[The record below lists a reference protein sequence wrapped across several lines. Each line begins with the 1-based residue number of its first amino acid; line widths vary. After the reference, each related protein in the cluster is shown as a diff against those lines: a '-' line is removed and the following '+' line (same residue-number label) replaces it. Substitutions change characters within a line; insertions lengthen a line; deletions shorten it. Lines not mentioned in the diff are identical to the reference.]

1 MRRVRLLWHIY
12 PYYLVIIILALVA
25 LTWYISHS
33 VRQFY
38 LDNTRSELE
47 SIARLVERQVH
58 GYLPERREG
67 EVQRLCVELG
77 TLSGARITVVLP
89 SGTVVGDSDEAP
101 QRMENHADRP
111 EIADALAGITRDV
124 IRYSD
129 TIKQRFMYVAVPVQ
143 EDERILGVVRASR
156 SLTAIDE
163 SMGWMYTR
171 IVIGG
176 IVVAVVAALVSLLV
190 SRRISRPLDEMKE
203 GVEHFARNE
212 LSYRLPVHEL
222 KEIAGLAEVMNEMA
236 ARLEE
241 RIEAVEHQRNEQE
254 AVFSSMV
261 EGLLAVD
268 TEERVIKINRAASGL
283 LGIDIE
289 KSNGRTIQE
298 VVRNPDLQ
306 KFVARALASSEKVE
320 GDIVLYSDTTERFLQ
335 AHGTPLFNTGNRRL
349 GAVVVLND
357 VTRIRRLENV
367 RRDFVAN
374 VSHELKTPITSIK
387 GFVETLLEG
396 AIHVPGDAE
405 HFLGI
410 IAKQVERMNSIIED
424 LLLISRTE
432 RDVEKDAVRLERG
445 NVKEILEESI
455 QLCEVKSGRKNI
467 TLALS
472 CPDALTARINPAL
485 IEQAVVNLIDNAI
498 KYSDEG
504 SSVEITARHG
514 EGEVLIEVRDRGAG
528 IDKEHLP
535 RLFERFYRVDKARSR
550 KLGGTGLG
558 LAIVKHICQAHG
570 GGITVESTPGEGST
584 FTIHLPDG
592 A

>member
-1 MRRVRLLWHIY
+1 MRRIRLLWHIY
-12 PYYLVIIILALVA
+12 PAYLAVIILALVA
-25 LTWYISHS
+25 VTWYISHS
-33 VRQFY
+33 VKQFY
-38 LDNTRSELE
+38 LDSTRDQLT
-47 SIARLVERQVH
+47 SIARLAERQVH
-58 GYLPERREG
+58 SHVPEPDGAEI
-67 EVQRLCVELG
+67 QRLCLELG
-77 TLSGARITVVLP
+77 ALSGSRITVVLP
-89 SGTVVGDSDEAP
+89 TGTVVGDTEEAP
-101 QRMENHADRP
+101 RRMENHADRP

-129 TIKQRFMYVAVPVQ
+129 TIKKRFMYVAVPVQ
-143 EDERILGVVRASR
+143 GDARILGAVRASR
-156 SLTAIDE
+156 SLAAIDE
-163 SMGWMYTR
+163 TLGWMYTR

-176 IVVAVVAALVSLLV
+176 LVVALAAALVSLAV
-190 SRRISRPLDEMKE
+190 SRRISRPLEEMKA
-203 GVEHFARNE
+203 GVEHFMRNE
-212 LSYRLPVHEL
+212 LSYRLPVHDL
-222 KEIAGLAEVMNEMA
+222 REIGGLAEVMNEMA
-236 ARLEE
+236 ARLDE
-241 RIEAVEHQRNEQE
+241 RIETVEHQRNEQE

-268 TEERVIKINRAASGL
+268 TEERVIKVNRAASEL
-283 LGIDIE
+283 LGVDIE
-289 KSNGRTIQE
+289 QSEGRTIQE

-306 KFVARALASSEKVE
+306 KFVARALASSGKVE

-335 AHGTPLFNTGNRRL
+335 AHGTPLFNSGDRRL

-432 RDVEKDAVRLERG
+432 RDVEKDAIRLEP
-445 NVKEILEESI
+445 NKIKEILEESK
-455 QLCEVKSGRKNI
+455 QLCETKAGRKKI
-467 TLALS
+467 SLDLA
-472 CPDALTARINPAL
+472 CPDDLTARINPAL

-498 KYSDEG
+498 TYSEEG
-504 SSVEITARHG
+504 SDVEIEARRG
-514 EGEVLIEVRDRGAG
+514 DGEVLIEVRDHGVG
-528 IDKEHLP
+528 IDREHLP

-550 KLGGTGLG
+550 TLGGTGLG

-570 GGITVESTPGEGST
+570 GGVTVESTPGEGST
-584 FTIHLPDG
+584 FTLHIPADM
-592 A
+592 